1 MKGLS
6 SSAWEVQRHET
17 DAALSYH
24 CYRDGSMVGFVFIV
38 TRALSPQQW
47 HAHVY
52 VNLLDRVEEDFTD
65 LRKAIEWVESVSA
78 AVKAM
83 E

>member
-6 SSAWEVQRHET
+6 SSTWEVKTAHT
-17 DAALSYH
+17 DNALMYH
-24 CYRDGSMVGFVFIV
+24 CYLNGVMVGFVFIV

-78 AVKAM
+78 AVRAM